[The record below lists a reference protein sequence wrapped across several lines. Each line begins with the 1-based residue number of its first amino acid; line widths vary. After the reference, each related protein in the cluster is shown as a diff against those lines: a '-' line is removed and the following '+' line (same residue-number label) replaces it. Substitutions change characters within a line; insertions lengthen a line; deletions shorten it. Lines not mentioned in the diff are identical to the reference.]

1 MINNYFK
8 GKLYQSQSFKF
19 LQILGI
25 TIALLL
31 MVLLVPATAQ
41 SKELAPVV
49 FDGRQLFEV
58 SNSEPFTAQGRA
70 DWINSQLETLVE
82 SEEPPKIE
90 IEQRN
95 KSPIIRINGRYLL
108 TVTQSDVVSEN
119 SPEKQAVIWSQTI
132 DQAVKKARKE
142 RTSEF
147 LWQASLLVS
156 GSLVLAIV
164 LHWGLG
170 RLWRYS
176 LVGSLQL
183 PAVDDNTQQRQS
195 LASNLY
201 SKLTLLLARTIVW
214 VWVILFSLNM
224 FPITRQWTYRF
235 GENLL
240 ITLIYFLLSIFF
252 SVIAGQYSPSLVR
265 AAILRFSPEPI
276 TNIYENF
283 VEPIINLFRLTGSLI
298 LLSLSLFWLS
308 NYKFIY
314 GFLRFFI
321 DLGLIVSLAWLLS
334 RLFRQFIRIY
344 GIDIVRKL
352 GWEVDELILVFEA
365 LANVII
371 GFIAILAFAQGRF
384 DLIGLLAGL
393 GIGGL
398 AIAFAAQKTLE
409 QLLSTI
415 VLYLD
420 RPFVSG
426 EYIRLQS
433 GLNPQGLFG
442 RVESIGLRSTK
453 IRTPAKSTLFVV
465 PNSIFANLEIE
476 NISRGKKIMVLLYL
490 DFYQLLAAP
499 EQALVQ
505 EVIKE
510 STNSLF
516 GIDPGSTKIN
526 FLDLPEPKFTRA
538 RVTFFI
544 LGSSENSVQLRKRLL
559 ELANVTMSKKLMAY
573 GIEFKMEEPTI
584 YVESPVTI

>member
-1 MINNYFK
+1 
-8 GKLYQSQSFKF
+8 
-19 LQILGI
+19 
-25 TIALLL
+25 
-31 MVLLVPATAQ
+31 MVLLVPTTAQ

-70 DWINSQLETLVE
+70 DWINSQLQTLVE

-108 TVTQSDVVSEN
+108 TVTQRDVVLEN
-119 SPEKQAVIWSQTI
+119 SPEEQAVIWSQTI

-142 RTSEF
+142 RSSQF

-156 GSLVLAIV
+156 GSLVLAIF

-176 LVGSLQL
+176 LVGPRQL
-183 PAVDDNTQQRQS
+183 PAVDDNTQERQS

-201 SKLTLLLARTIVW
+201 SNLTLLLARTIVW
-214 VWVILFSLNM
+214 VWVSLFSLNL
-224 FPITRQWTYRF
+224 FPITRQWSYRL
-235 GENLL
+235 GEDLL
-240 ITLIYFLLSIFF
+240 ITLIFFLLSIFF

-308 NYKFIY
+308 KYELIY
-314 GFLRFFI
+314 GFIRFFM

-490 DFYQLLAAP
+490 DFSQLLAAP

-559 ELANVTMSKKLMAY
+559 ELANATMSKKLIAY
-573 GIEFKMEEPTI
+573 GIDFKMEEPTI

>member
-1 MINNYFK
+1 MINNYFN
-8 GKLYQSQSFKF
+8 GKFYQSQSFKF

-31 MVLLVPATAQ
+31 MVFLVPATAQ
-41 SKELAPVV
+41 SKELASVV

-119 SPEKQAVIWSQTI
+119 SPEEQAVIWSQTI

-147 LWQASLLVS
+147 LWQASLLAS

-176 LVGSLQL
+176 LVGPRQL
-183 PAVDDNTQQRQS
+183 PAVDENTQERQS

-201 SKLTLLLARTIVW
+201 SKLTLLLERTIVW
-214 VWVILFSLNM
+214 VLVILFSLNL
-224 FPITRQWTYRF
+224 FPITRQWSNSF
-235 GENLL
+235 AEDLL

-308 NYKFIY
+308 KYELIY

-490 DFYQLLAAP
+490 DFSKLLAAP

-526 FLDLPEPKFTRA
+526 FLDLTDPKFTRA

>member
-8 GKLYQSQSFKF
+8 GKLSQSQSFKF
-19 LQILGI
+19 LKILGI

-31 MVLLVPATAQ
+31 MVLLVPTTAQ

-49 FDGRQLFEV
+49 FDGRPLFQV
-58 SNSEPFTAQGRA
+58 SKSEPFTAQGRA

-108 TVTQSDVVSEN
+108 TVTQRDVVLEN
-119 SPEKQAVIWSQTI
+119 SPEEQAVIWSQTI

-142 RTSEF
+142 RSSKF

-156 GSLVLAIV
+156 GTLVLAIF

-176 LVGSLQL
+176 LVGPRQL
-183 PAVDDNTQQRQS
+183 PAVDENTQDRQS

-214 VWVILFSLNM
+214 VWVTLFSLNL
-224 FPITRQWTYRF
+224 FPITRQWSYRF
-235 GENLL
+235 GEDLL
-240 ITLIYFLLSIFF
+240 VTLIFFLLSIFF

-265 AAILRFSPEPI
+265 AAILRFSPQPI

-308 NYKFIY
+308 KYELIY
-314 GFLRFFI
+314 GFIRFFI

-371 GFIAILAFAQGRF
+371 GFIGILAFAQGRF

-490 DFYQLLAAP
+490 DFSQLLAAP

-573 GIEFKMEEPTI
+573 GIDFKMEEPTI

>member
-1 MINNYFK
+1 MINKYFK
-8 GKLYQSQSFKF
+8 GKFYQSQSFKF
-19 LQILGI
+19 LKILGI

-31 MVLLVPATAQ
+31 MVLLVPTTAQ

-70 DWINSQLETLVE
+70 DWINSQLQTLVE

-108 TVTQSDVVSEN
+108 TVTQRDVVLEN
-119 SPEKQAVIWSQTI
+119 SPEEQAVIWSQTI

-142 RTSEF
+142 RSSQF

-156 GSLVLAIV
+156 GSLVLAIF

-176 LVGSLQL
+176 LVGPRQL
-183 PAVDDNTQQRQS
+183 PAVDDNTQERQS

-201 SKLTLLLARTIVW
+201 SNLTLLLARTIVW
-214 VWVILFSLNM
+214 VWVSLFSLNL
-224 FPITRQWTYRF
+224 FPITRQWSYRL
-235 GENLL
+235 GEDLL
-240 ITLIYFLLSIFF
+240 ITLIFFLLSIFF

-308 NYKFIY
+308 KYELIY
-314 GFLRFFI
+314 GFIRFFM

-490 DFYQLLAAP
+490 DFSQLLAAP

-559 ELANVTMSKKLMAY
+559 ELANATMSKKLIAY
-573 GIEFKMEEPTI
+573 GIDFKMEEPTI

>member
-1 MINNYFK
+1 
-8 GKLYQSQSFKF
+8 
-19 LQILGI
+19 
-25 TIALLL
+25 
-31 MVLLVPATAQ
+31 MVLLVPTTAQ

-70 DWINSQLETLVE
+70 DWINSQLQTLVE

-108 TVTQSDVVSEN
+108 TVTQRDVVLEN
-119 SPEKQAVIWSQTI
+119 SPEEQAVIWSQTI

-142 RTSEF
+142 RSSKF

-156 GSLVLAIV
+156 GTLVLAIF

-176 LVGSLQL
+176 LVGPRQL
-183 PAVDDNTQQRQS
+183 PAVDDNTQDRQS

-201 SKLTLLLARTIVW
+201 SNLTLLLARTIVW
-214 VWVILFSLNM
+214 VWVILFSLNL
-224 FPITRQWTYRF
+224 FPITRQWSYRL
-235 GENLL
+235 GEDLL
-240 ITLIYFLLSIFF
+240 VTLIFFLLSIFF

-308 NYKFIY
+308 KYELIY
-314 GFLRFFI
+314 GFIRFFM

-371 GFIAILAFAQGRF
+371 GFIGILAFAQGRF

-490 DFYQLLAAP
+490 DFSQLLAAP

-526 FLDLPEPKFTRA
+526 FLDLPEPKITRA

-559 ELANVTMSKKLMAY
+559 ELANATMSKKLIAY
-573 GIEFKMEEPTI
+573 GIDFKMEEPTI